1 MVLWKHQAF
10 SKRFNGTPGPVN
22 KEIDS
27 VSGKRVYIN
36 DGQELEIRRRTF
48 LVEIGQVRKKR
59 GIS

>member
-10 SKRFNGTPGPVN
+10 SKRFNGPVN

-27 VSGKRVYIN
+27 VSGKRVLHII
-36 DGQELEIRRRTF
+36 DEQDLEIRRRTF
-48 LVEIGQVRKKR
+48 LLEIGQVRKKR